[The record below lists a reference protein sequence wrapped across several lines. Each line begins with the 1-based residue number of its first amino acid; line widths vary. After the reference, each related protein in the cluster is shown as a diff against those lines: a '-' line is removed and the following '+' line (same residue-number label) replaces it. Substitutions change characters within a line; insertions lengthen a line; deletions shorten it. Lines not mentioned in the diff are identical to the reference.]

1 MSDYF
6 LNKIYDSLLV
16 DKPCSTK
23 TKSPFRTL
31 SESYNLI
38 REQETK
44 QTDSTSEE
52 QSSEQTSEQPQQP
65 IQQNSDQEEKPAQKE
80 IQIQITKPVLQTIN
94 WVGDQQ
100 KLYDAYANRDEDSK
114 TGVGPG
120 EYAIASVIS
129 GLTDTKELN
138 TFISGQS
145 ESFDVSWPSKDEAD
159 FKFEV
164 KKEEGSSVRVG
175 KLGHAMG
182 GYIQGVVLRVANA
195 LQEEYGR
202 LSKELKLNVDDTIR
216 SNMSRVQGTKKIKGS
231 EELGYYSKEKPR
243 KDYMDSRIDNWT
255 LQGYLNALTDNMV
268 ELPKNMLF
276 GDLENKAYKLYNTD
290 YRYPDS
296 TKPGAAE
303 RSQYL
308 LVSLK
313 KLLQIIGKIA
323 TSGDGNTLSQKAQDL
338 ATTFKQ
344 FYNAPGTEKGETFK
358 QYLDQEAERVDR
370 RLSRELCKTT
380 GEGCKEI
387 PDFFTTIKQ
396 EGLYQSVLDAEE
408 YINNPSNVRSLFPDA
423 ITGLFVVS
431 SRGWKYVPANKIG
444 EYVRVTQISQGKPK
458 ITLAGTPDP
467 DEL

>member
-1 MSDYF
+1 MSDHF
-6 LNKIYDSLLV
+6 LNKVYSSLLV
-16 DKPCSTK
+16 NK
-23 TKSPFRTL
+23 TLKNKSQFRTL
-31 SESYNLI
+31 SESYEQI
-38 REQETK
+38 YEQE
-44 QTDSTSEE
+44 STQPTEQPNPTNQQQVQQNNNKEE
-52 QSSEQTSEQPQQP
+52 QQP
-65 IQQNSDQEEKPAQKE
+65 QKE
-80 IQIQITKPVLQTIN
+80 IQIQITKPILQTVN

-145 ESFDVSWPSKDEAD
+145 ESFDVSWPSKDKAD
-159 FKFEV
+159 YKFEV

-182 GYIQGVVLRVANA
+182 GYIQGVVLRVTNA
-195 LQEEYGR
+195 LQEEYNR
-202 LSKELKLNVDDTIR
+202 LNDELKLNVDDTIR
-216 SNMSRVQGTKKIKGS
+216 SNMSRVQGTKKIRGS
-231 EELGYYSKEKPR
+231 EEPGYYSKEKPR

-276 GDLENKAYKLYNTD
+276 GDSENKAYKLYNTD

-296 TKPGAAE
+296 SKPGSAE

-308 LVSLK
+308 IISLK
-313 KLLQIIGKIA
+313 KLLQIVEKIA
-323 TSGDGNTLSQKAQDL
+323 TSGDSNNLSQKAQDL

-344 FYNAPGTEKGETFK
+344 FYNASGSDKGETFK
-358 QYLDQEAERVDR
+358 RYLDQEAERVDR

-396 EGLYQSVLDAEE
+396 EGLYQSILDAEE
-408 YINNPSNVRSLFPDA
+408 YINNPTNVRSLFPNA

-431 SRGWKYVPANKIG
+431 SKGWKYVPANSIG

-458 ITLAGTPDP
+458 ITLVGTVDP
-467 DEL
+467 NEL